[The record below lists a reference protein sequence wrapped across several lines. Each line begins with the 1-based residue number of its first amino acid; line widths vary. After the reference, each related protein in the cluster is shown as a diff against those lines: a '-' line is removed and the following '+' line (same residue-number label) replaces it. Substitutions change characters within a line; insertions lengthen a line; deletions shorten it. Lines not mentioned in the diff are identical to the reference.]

1 MKHISIA
8 TLLTTHSAAEPEVI
22 YPVGQQCIAICD
34 NRGVYFARKYQR
46 QCELV
51 VGLPKKT
58 FPILSASF

>member
-8 TLLTTHSAAEPEVI
+8 TLLTTRNIAEPKVI
-22 YPVGQQCIAICD
+22 CPAGQQRIAICD

-51 VGLPKKT
+51 VGLPKKR
-58 FPILSASF
+58 FPF